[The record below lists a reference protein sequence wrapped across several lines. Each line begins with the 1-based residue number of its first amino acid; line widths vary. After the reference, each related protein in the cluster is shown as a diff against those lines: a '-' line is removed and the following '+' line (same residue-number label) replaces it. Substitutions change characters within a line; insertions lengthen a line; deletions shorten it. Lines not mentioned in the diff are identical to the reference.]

1 MPRRQPPNGK
11 PQPGTS
17 PRAIAAR
24 DRQIHA
30 LQLRRSGATFQQIA
44 EQLGYAHRSN
54 ARKAIQ
60 AALDG
65 ALSDEADALR
75 ALDLDRLDRLQL
87 AHWPRATSGDV
98 KATETVLKVM
108 QHRAKLLGLYAP
120 VQREVTFREEIAAMA
135 EKVAAD
141 YGLDPGEI
149 VAEAERFLSGD
160 R

>member
-1 MPRRQPPNGK
+1 MRK

-17 PRAIAAR
+17 PRAITAH
-24 DRQIHA
+24 DRQMQA

-65 ALSDEADALR
+65 ALSEEADALR
-75 ALDLDRLDRLQL
+75 ALELDRLDRLQL
-87 AHWPRATSGDV
+87 AHWQRATSGDV

-120 VQREVTFREEIAAMA
+120 VQREVTFRDELAEMA

-141 YGLDPGEI
+141 YGLSAEEI
-149 VAEAERFLSGD
+149 IAEAERILGND
-160 R
+160 G